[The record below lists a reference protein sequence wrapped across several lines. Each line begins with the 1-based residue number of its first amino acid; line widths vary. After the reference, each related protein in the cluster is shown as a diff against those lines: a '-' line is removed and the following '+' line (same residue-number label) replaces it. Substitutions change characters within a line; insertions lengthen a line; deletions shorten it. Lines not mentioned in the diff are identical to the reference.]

1 VTKFLK
7 PVKMSPSRL
16 ESASS
21 QLSAL
26 GINPA
31 QRSEVAH
38 ETASAFLARGKTLA
52 SKDMR
57 RALVDF
63 TDKHGLD
70 TLADL
75 WSQSH
80 PITLPGAL
88 WRLYLVRAVIRQ
100 NPADFAG
107 LFVRGAEN
115 LRSIET
121 FLNSSAEILSGEDL
135 LGTWDSILSGIFS
148 GDISSALDRAGA
160 VARAISAG
168 AISISWDDE
177 SDAIYLTARAIEWN
191 LVAEELAL
199 AAKEERKGGLS

>member
-1 VTKFLK
+1 
-7 PVKMSPSRL
+7 MSPSRV
-16 ESASS
+16 EAAAS
-21 QLSAL
+21 QLGAL
-26 GINPA
+26 GVNPA
-31 QRSEVAH
+31 QRSEIAH
-38 ETASAFLARGKTLA
+38 ETASAFLARGKSLA
-52 SKDMR
+52 SKNMR

-80 PITLPGAL
+80 PVSLPGAL

-100 NPADFAG
+100 NPADFAN
-107 LFVRGAEN
+107 LFARGAEN
-115 LRSIET
+115 LRSIEM
-121 FLNSSAEILSGEDL
+121 FLNSPADILSGEDL
-135 LGTWDSILSGIFS
+135 LGNWDSILSGIFS

-177 SDAIYLTARAIEWN
+177 FDSIYLTARAIEWN
-191 LVAEELAL
+191 LVAEELGL
-199 AAKEERKGGLS
+199 AAKEEQRGGLS